1 VSEVAVVYHSA
12 TGTTKRMAEAV
23 HAGAAGVEGA
33 RAVMLAIES
42 AEIVAGRW
50 KNDALLASLDAAD
63 AIVFG
68 CPTFMGGPSAQMK
81 SFLDAT
87 VSRWY
92 SRAWANKLAAGFTIS
107 STPSGDKLQ
116 TLTALAVTAMQHG
129 MIWVGVD
136 QMPLNPEQLNRL
148 SVYLGAAGQ
157 ADYSTTPAGVQAP
170 DLRTGEMLG
179 ARVARLAARMRASA

>member
-1 VSEVAVVYHSA
+1 
-12 TGTTKRMAEAV
+12 M
-23 HAGAAGVEGA
+23 EGA
-33 RAVMLAIES
+33 RAVLLAIES

-50 KNDALLASLDAAD
+50 KNDALLALLDAAD

-81 SFLDAT
+81 AFLDAT
-87 VSRWY
+87 LSRWY
-92 SRAWANKLAAGFTIS
+92 SRAWTNKLAAGFTIS

-136 QMPLNPEQLNRL
+136 QMPLNPDQLNRL

-157 ADYSTTPAGVQAP
+157 ADYTTTPPGVQAP

-179 ARVARLAARMRASA
+179 ARVARLAAHMRAIA